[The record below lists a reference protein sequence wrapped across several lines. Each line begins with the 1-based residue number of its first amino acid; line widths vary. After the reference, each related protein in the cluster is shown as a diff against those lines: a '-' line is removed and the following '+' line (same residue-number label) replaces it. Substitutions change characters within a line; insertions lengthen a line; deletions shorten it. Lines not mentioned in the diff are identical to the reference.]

1 MFIVCKCID
10 IVDVDTT
17 MTVGLLVA
25 PVSARPKSRAGTIHG
40 GINDEINLLYVC
52 QIAAEAYQH
61 APVGSS
67 SMCTVYTIS
76 IMKLE
81 IILVL

>member
-17 MTVGLLVA
+17 MTVGC
-25 PVSARPKSRAGTIHG
+25 ARPKSRAGTIHG

-61 APVGSS
+61 APVGFS